1 MMRMNSQNI
10 LFFQLNELYEEKVK
24 KLRSNSI
31 KKSAE
36 VLENRN
42 QLKIQ
47 LNLLNDTFRNLFI
60 EEANLQKRKSN
71 IIEIQNQIEEMQE
84 IKNFEDQ
91 QIQKGKD
98 IGKRQ
103 KQRYLEEFEQ
113 KKNDKSNLEKQI
125 NKLNYHKDIL
135 AEEKNRNIQEQNEIK
150 EKIKSA
156 NNQIISIIIK
166 LKNISQKIEDI
177 AMNNNH
183 QKIEDEYFDSLM
195 DIMGDI
201 GLTNEE
207 EKRNLKN
214 IKENIRNF
222 KEVIQLKKGDFMNV

>member
-1 MMRMNSQNI
+1 
-10 LFFQLNELYEEKVK
+10 
-24 KLRSNSI
+24 
-31 KKSAE
+31 
-36 VLENRN
+36 
-42 QLKIQ
+42 
-47 LNLLNDTFRNLFI
+47 
-60 EEANLQKRKSN
+60 
-71 IIEIQNQIEEMQE
+71 MQE